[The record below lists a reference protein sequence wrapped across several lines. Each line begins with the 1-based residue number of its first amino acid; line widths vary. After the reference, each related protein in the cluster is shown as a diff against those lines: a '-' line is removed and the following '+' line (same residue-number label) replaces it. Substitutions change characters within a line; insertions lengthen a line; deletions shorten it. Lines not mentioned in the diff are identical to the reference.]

1 MLKPVVS
8 GHACRLIASSPIR
21 FYEAATECLWPRLDA
36 CCFILHSSSCWFGR
50 EHARVCPDPLHV
62 EGWVSPSF
70 CGRDELYPQLPG
82 PGAHEDIGSLPAF
95 CSTDSLASADL
106 WQETGK
112 PGPFSEALL
121 PRCCSVWE
129 VAACRR
135 GPEGPGQVQAGMQRN
150 VGHPRE
156 ARDAPHWI
164 FDTSRG

>member
-129 VAACRR
+129 VAACRER
-135 GPEGPGQVQAGMQRN
+135 
-150 VGHPRE
+150 
-156 ARDAPHWI
+156 
-164 FDTSRG
+164 SRGARAGASRHAKERRSSPGGPRCPSLDL